1 MSRVWHMSDYKPI
14 DCGLYSRYELAII
27 RRQRLLLS
35 WRDADSMVH
44 LEVVQPRDLE
54 TSRGAEYL
62 LADAKDGRRLR
73 LRLDHISQTRIM
85 E

>member
-1 MSRVWHMSDYKPI
+1 MSDYIPI
-14 DCGLYSRYELAII
+14 DCDLYSRYELAIL

-35 WRDADSMVH
+35 WRDAQSMVH

-54 TSRGAEYL
+54 TLRGAEYL
-62 LADAKDGRRLR
+62 LAEAKG
-73 LRLDHISQTRIM
+73 LRLDHISQTRIV

>member
-1 MSRVWHMSDYKPI
+1 MSDYKPI
-14 DCGLYSRYELAII
+14 DCGLYSRYELAIL
-27 RRQRLLLS
+27 RRQRLLLG
-35 WRDADSMVH
+35 WRDAKSMVH

-62 LADAKDGRRLR
+62 LAEAGDGRKLR
-73 LRLDHISQTRIM
+73 LRLDHISQCRIM